1 MSDRLTFES
10 VQDHL
15 KLEPGELFQSLCLC
29 VRLVHSIC
37 HQLSSGACPRRTILY
52 EVVQPVDNA

>member
-37 HQLSSGACPRRTILY
+37 HELRR
-52 EVVQPVDNA
+52 AS